1 MELSLLISSVVH
13 RYDIEPLEPGKKVS
27 ALLSSGDSSS
37 ADPQHLPIAGDRGRI
52 LAEAVGVQR
61 RYEAQISL
69 DGQRRFGRREGCG
82 VVSCII
88 CVNESSALWFYGDS
102 VTIRSFRI
110 PTVSHVF
117 ALTLLSVPF
126 TGRRA
131 CLLHCLNCS
140 LIPVSQPSAH
150 SESVSPVSKVVR
162 RVLWCN

>member
-82 VVSCII
+82 V
-88 CVNESSALWFYGDS
+88 SA
-102 VTIRSFRI
+102 
-110 PTVSHVF
+110 
-117 ALTLLSVPF
+117 
-126 TGRRA
+126 
-131 CLLHCLNCS
+131 
-140 LIPVSQPSAH
+140 
-150 SESVSPVSKVVR
+150 
-162 RVLWCN
+162 VLYV